1 MRTKSQTFDIFQKF
15 IRQAERQS
23 GKKLKHL
30 YTDFGGEFANQV
42 FKEYTAKEG
51 VKWEPS
57 APYTLKQNGI
67 AKRLNYTLM
76 SSVRS
81 ILSAMHLPKTLWD
94 ELIKTVA
101 YLKNRSPGINGI
113 TLYELGNHIQP
124 NLSHLKV
131 IGSWAWVHIPKEKR
145 VKLDVRS
152 WQGIFIGYEG
162 KNQYRVYNSRKEKVH
177 IT

>member
-1 MRTKSQTFDIFQKF
+1 
-15 IRQAERQS
+15 
-23 GKKLKHL
+23 
-30 YTDFGGEFANQV
+30 
-42 FKEYTAKEG
+42 
-51 VKWEPS
+51 
-57 APYTLKQNGI
+57 
-67 AKRLNYTLM
+67 M

-113 TLYELGNHIQP
+113 TAYELSNHVRP

-131 IGSWAWVHIPKEKR
+131 VGSRAWVHIPKEKR

-162 KNQYRVYNSRKEKVH
+162 KNHYRVYNPRTGYRVRKTLTRTCALPANTLILESVSDL
-177 IT
+177 